1 MQEENSEN
9 NLMQRLIVGDASA
22 FDIIF
27 EKYNKK
33 VYFFSISNLKNR
45 EDAEGVVQEVFY
57 SLWKERTKLKVVK
70 SLDAWIFTISFNIIR
85 KHFRKLARERK
96 LLKNL
101 SEITSS
107 YDTSSAT
114 EVEYSDLLE
123 KAKKI
128 IDNLP
133 LRQKTIYNLSKRDGL
148 SNTEIS
154 SKLNIANKTVENYLT
169 RAKATLKTAL
179 VDEQLLTL
187 LFFWLFLK

>member
-1 MQEENSEN
+1 VQEQISDKK
-9 NLMQRLIVGDASA
+9 LIQRLIGGDASA

-27 EKYNKK
+27 EKYNKR

-57 SLWKERTKLKVVK
+57 NLWKERAKLKVVK

-85 KHFRKLARERK
+85 NHFRKFVRERK
-96 LLKNL
+96 TLKNL
-101 SEITSS
+101 TEITST

-114 EVEYSDLLE
+114 VVEYSDMLE
-123 KAKKI
+123 KAEEI
-128 IDNLP
+128 IDRLP
-133 LRQKTIYNLSKRDGL
+133 LRQKTIYILSQREGL

-154 SKLNIANKTVENYLT
+154 SQLNITNKTVQNYLT

>member
-1 MQEENSEN
+1 MQEQISDNR
-9 NLMQRLIVGDASA
+9 LIQRLVGGDASA

-57 SLWKERTKLKVVK
+57 SLWKERAKLKVVK

-96 LLKNL
+96 CLNDL
-101 SEITSS
+101 SKITSIN
-107 YDTSSAT
+107 DTSTAS
-114 EVEYSDLLE
+114 EVEYSDMLE
-123 KAKKI
+123 KAGKI
-128 IDNLP
+128 IARLP
-133 LRQKTIYNLSKRDGL
+133 IRQKTVYILSKRDGL

-154 SKLNIANKTVENYLT
+154 TKLNITNKTVENHLT

-179 VDEQLLTL
+179 VDGQLLSL